1 MNQFKSNPTKTIL
14 VIVTGLLTV
23 FLFTKYEILL
33 NISLVLALIGVL
45 FKKLS
50 YMIEVIW
57 FKIGFLLSLFVPKV
71 VLILIFYLILFPVAL
86 LSRIS
91 SKDPLILKKSS
102 NSTYKSINKT
112 FKKQSFINTW

>member
-14 VIVTGLLTV
+14 VIVSGLIIA
-23 FLFTKYEILL
+23 FLITKYKILL
-33 NISLVLALIGVL
+33 NISLGLALVGVL

-50 YMIEVIW
+50 STIEVFW

-71 VLILIFYLILFPVAL
+71 ILGLIFYFILFPVAL

-112 FKKQSFINTW
+112 FKKKSFINTW

>member
-1 MNQFKSNPTKTIL
+1 MNEFKSNPTKTIL
-14 VIVTGLLTV
+14 VIVSGLLIA
-23 FLFTKYEILL
+23 FLITKYEILL
-33 NISLVLALIGVL
+33 NISLGLALVGVL

-50 YMIEVIW
+50 YMIEFFW

-71 VLILIFYLILFPVAL
+71 ILGLIFYLILFPVAL
-86 LSRIS
+86 LSKIS

-112 FKKQSFINTW
+112 FKKESFINTW